1 LANLAGDS
9 VIALP
14 AVTTLGFKARLV
26 SGELRGN
33 DIVQALVAIE
43 DAVEWSLEAG
53 GISLEAWA
61 LMTGRT
67 VTETGT
73 TPGRTNTLNIAGGT
87 VYPYF
92 KIYGKAVGEN
102 ATDDIHVKLYK
113 CELTEPLDGS
123 FADGEFYVTSCS
135 GLALSDGVNGIA
147 DIVQNETATALPAS
161 WFFPLLDLVEARL
174 PTRLYPTYRLEL
186 I

>member
-1 LANLAGDS
+1 MAGYGDKPFGLREIKLADLAGTT
-9 VIALP
+9 VLALP
-14 AVTTLGFKARLV
+14 AATTLGFKARLV

-33 DIVQALVAIE
+33 DVVQALVAIE

-67 VTETGT
+67 VTESGT
-73 TPGRTNTLNIAGGT
+73 TPGRTSTLNIAGGT

-113 CELTEPLDGS
+113 CKLTEPLDGT
-123 FADGEFYVTSCS
+123 FTDGEFYVTSCS
-135 GLALSDGVNGIA
+135 GLALPDGVNGVA
-147 DIVQNETATALPAS
+147 DIVQNETAA
-161 WFFPLLDLVEARL
+161 DL
-174 PTRLYPTYRLEL
+174 PTS
-186 I
+186 

>member
-1 LANLAGDS
+1 MSGYGDKPFGLRGIKLVNLAGDAA
-9 VIALP
+9 VDLP
-14 AVTTLGFKARLV
+14 AAMTLGFKPRLV
-26 SGELRGN
+26 SGEMRGN

-67 VTETGT
+67 VDESGT
-73 TPGRTNTLNIAGGT
+73 TPNRTNTLNIAGGT

-92 KIYGKAVGEN
+92 KIYGKSVGEN

-113 CELTEPLDGS
+113 CKLTEPLDGNFS
-123 FADGEFYVTSCS
+123 DGEFYVTSCS
-135 GLALSDGVNGIA
+135 GLALPDGVNGVA
-147 DIVQNETATALPAS
+147 DIVQNETAADLPS
-161 WFFPLLDLVEARL
+161 
-174 PTRLYPTYRLEL
+174 T
-186 I
+186 